1 MPFIARPGGIRVFFE
16 VSGNLRGPT
25 ILMIRGL
32 SRSSTY
38 WFGLRP
44 LMEKEH
50 RVVVLDNRGVGQTS
64 APLPGFRVED
74 MADDCAEVLR
84 RVGAS
89 HVFGMSLGGMIA
101 QWVAIRH
108 PSFVRTLT
116 LGATT
121 CGGSDRAPVPRS
133 VIASF
138 LRTAAMSTAEAI
150 RYTAPITLAPSFVR
164 DRPEVVDEWV
174 AIAEREPRNKLS
186 LIGQLLAG
194 ARHDASA
201 AVRGLKMPVQV
212 IVGDADTL
220 IPPKN
225 SAQLAD
231 RIPGAKLVTIP
242 GGAHDFP
249 TESPDVVA
257 ELLTRWIAAHP
268 A

>member
-1 MPFIARPGGIRVFFE
+1 MPFVDRPRGIRVFFE
-16 VSGNLRGPT
+16 VSGDPRGPT
-25 ILMIRGL
+25 LLMIRGL
-32 SRSSTY
+32 SRSSAH

-44 LMEKEH
+44 LMEKQH
-50 RVVVLDNRGVGQTS
+50 RVVVMDNRGVGRTS

-84 RVGAS
+84 RVGAA

-121 CGGSDRAPVPRS
+121 CGGKDRAPVPRG
-133 VIASF
+133 VIAAF
-138 LRTAAMSTAEAI
+138 LRTAGMGAAEAI

-164 DRPEVVDEWV
+164 DRADVVDQWV

-186 LIGQLLAG
+186 LIGQLLAAG
-194 ARHDASA
+194 RHDASTA
-201 AVRGLKMPVQV
+201 ITGLKMPVQV
-212 IVGDADTL
+212 LVGDADTL
-220 IPPKN
+220 VPPRN
-225 SAQLAD
+225 SVQLAE
-231 RIPGAKLVTIP
+231 RIPGATLVTIP

-249 TESPDVVA
+249 TESPELVA
-257 ELLTRWIAAHP
+257 DLLTKWIAAHP
-268 A
+268 S